1 MTVSKLSISLD
12 SDLADAVRDAARRND
27 QNLSAWLA
35 GAAASRLRREGL
47 REFLDAWEDE
57 HGHFSA
63 DEIEQARAE
72 LRSAIEGVAR

>member
-1 MTVSKLSISLD
+1 MSVDKLSISLD
-12 SDLADAVRDAARRND
+12 SDLAEAVRDAARRND

-35 GAAASRLRREGL
+35 GAAAARLRREGL
-47 REFLDAWEDE
+47 RDFLDAWEDE

-63 DEIEQARAE
+63 DAIEEARAA

>member
-1 MTVSKLSISLD
+1 MTVNKLSISLD
-12 SDLADAVRDAARRND
+12 SELADAVRDAARRSD

-35 GAAASRLRREGL
+35 AAAASRLRREGL

-57 HGHFSA
+57 HGRFST
-63 DEIEQARAE
+63 DEIEQARAD